1 MSAFPEKAG
10 PILSIVIPT
19 FNERDNVAALLRE
32 LSEALTTIAWE
43 VILVDDDSPDGTANI
58 VRQYGC
64 SDLRI
69 RCLQRIGRRGL
80 STACVEGML
89 ASSAPYIAVMDG
101 DLQHDPSII
110 PTMLRL
116 LEEPGIDLV
125 VGSRYQEGGGLGSW
139 TRGRVIISR
148 VATWLGRSLVPTS
161 LTDPMSG
168 FFMLRRSL
176 LDDVVRNLSGLGFKI
191 LVDIFASARHPVAF
205 REVPFVFRNR
215 RAGESKLD
223 SQVMWDY
230 VMLLADKLVGAYIP
244 IRFLSFALI
253 GSLGVIVHLAVLT
266 VAYQIESLEF
276 AASQTLA
283 TVVTMVFNYSLN
295 NQLTY
300 HDRRRRGLKWLTG
313 LLSFSALCSV
323 GAIGNVGIATF
334 LFNRQT
340 QWIAAAIAGISLGAV
355 WNYAVTSIYTWGRPR
370 GG

>member
-1 MSAFPEKAG
+1 
-10 PILSIVIPT
+10 
-19 FNERDNVAALLRE
+19 
-32 LSEALTTIAWE
+32 
-43 VILVDDDSPDGTANI
+43 
-58 VRQYGC
+58 
-64 SDLRI
+64 
-69 RCLQRIGRRGL
+69 
-80 STACVEGML
+80 
-89 ASSAPYIAVMDG
+89 
-101 DLQHDPSII
+101 
-110 PTMLRL
+110 
-116 LEEPGIDLV
+116 
-125 VGSRYQEGGGLGSW
+125 
-139 TRGRVIISR
+139 
-148 VATWLGRSLVPTS
+148 
-161 LTDPMSG
+161 
-168 FFMLRRSL
+168 
-176 LDDVVRNLSGLGFKI
+176 
-191 LVDIFASARHPVAF
+191 
-205 REVPFVFRNR
+205 
-215 RAGESKLD
+215 
-223 SQVMWDY
+223 MWDY